1 MDDRVAIFRRLIAR
15 YWQPLVSLGAAVPA
29 VLNVLKL
36 AQDSG
41 VGISVEKLPGVA
53 ATPQQTYLRIAIFAI
68 IFIMPILSGRGT
80 SGAFKASPC
89 PRNAEVIPEP

>member
-41 VGISVEKLPGVA
+41 VGISVDHLPGVA
-53 ATPQQTYLRIAIFAI
+53 ATPQQTYLRIAIFAS
-68 IFIMPILSGRGT
+68 FS
-80 SGAFKASPC
+80 SFFAFHASPFGS
-89 PRNAEVIPEP
+89 PA